1 MRHIQRTAPS
11 GRGVK
16 VKQVMIMKGKDD
28 SENRTEREE
37 REREAIFACFGNRAA
52 PRATD
57 VQRANEGRR
66 WSATGK
72 GAQIFVMVVVDMI
85 MTNFSNI

>member
-1 MRHIQRTAPS
+1 
-11 GRGVK
+11 
-16 VKQVMIMKGKDD
+16 MIMKGKDD

-37 REREAIFACFGNRAA
+37 RERRFSRVL
-52 PRATD
+52 ATE
-57 VQRANEGRR
+57 QCPERQTGRRANEGRR